1 MSSPRESHLNSYAER
16 SVRSAKEDCLS
27 RLILLGESSLRRAL
41 QQNMEHYTGSA
52 AEKGTFA
59 VPMKYPQHRARW
71 HVGPIKNYALK
82 HPDHAELSR
91 NDFAVECCHFFSG
104 FDCEYL
110 GRPDTPAERSP
121 VGTLIARILEKEPAT
136 GFEEARMRA
145 NASLARAAGK
155 KIYRMPKVLSVEAEQ
170 AQKERLWQR
179 FRPAQEALAA

>member
-1 MSSPRESHLNSYAER
+1 VSSPGESHLNSYAER

-59 VPMKYPQHRARW
+59 VPMKYLQHRARW

-104 FDCEYL
+104 FDCEYYWR
-110 GRPDTPAERSP
+110 GYIIPKTAC
-121 VGTLIARILEKEPAT
+121 
-136 GFEEARMRA
+136 FESIRRW
-145 NASLARAAGK
+145 SSSGK
-155 KIYRMPKVLSVEAEQ
+155 KRCS
-170 AQKERLWQR
+170 
-179 FRPAQEALAA
+179 